1 MPKEQIAAP
10 IRLDKYIAELD
21 FIYKHE
27 IGDKGSIEDKK
38 ANFVSELRHLL
49 AERRRLN
56 TEKERAIRH
65 HDSDLINAKT
75 AEIGEISKQIRE
87 VRKQIK
93 MCEELYIDSDK
104 VMEAAYEE
112 LKKPDSDKVKI
123 MVGGAPVTQ
132 EYADQIGADAYTPD
146 GGSCAIKAAEIL
158 TEMKA

>member
-1 MPKEQIAAP
+1 MA
-10 IRLDKYIAELD
+10 IREDIRKLDKYIAELD

-56 TEKERAIRH
+56 TEKEKAIRH

-87 VRKQIK
+87 VRKQIR

-112 LKKPDSDKVKI
+112 LKKP
-123 MVGGAPVTQ
+123 PLPLP
-132 EYADQIGADAYTPD
+132 TP
-146 GGSCAIKAAEIL
+146 KPKQPEQPNRN
-158 TEMKA
+158 K

>member
-1 MPKEQIAAP
+1 MAVTSIWAVTTHYERAIEYVMNPEKTIEKPELTPEAIAAN
-10 IRLDKYIAELD
+10 DKLC
-21 FIYKHE
+21 
-27 IGDKGSIEDKK
+27 KK

-56 TEKERAIRH
+56 TEKEKAIRH
-65 HDSDLINAKT
+65 HDLDLINAKT

-112 LKKPDSDKVKI
+112 LKKSPL
-123 MVGGAPVTQ
+123 PLP
-132 EYADQIGADAYTPD
+132 TP
-146 GGSCAIKAAEIL
+146 KPKQPEQPNRN
-158 TEMKA
+158 K

>member
-1 MPKEQIAAP
+1 MA
-10 IRLDKYIAELD
+10 IREDIRKLDKYIAELD

-38 ANFVSELRHLL
+38 ANFVSELRHLI

-56 TEKERAIRH
+56 TEKEKAVRH
-65 HDSDLINAKT
+65 HDLDLINAKT

-87 VRKQIK
+87 VRKQIR

-112 LKKPDSDKVKI
+112 LKKSPL
-123 MVGGAPVTQ
+123 PLP
-132 EYADQIGADAYTPD
+132 TP
-146 GGSCAIKAAEIL
+146 KPKQPEQPNRN
-158 TEMKA
+158 K